1 MEQTVVEVIVSPK
14 GVKYPAFNVAAAK
27 AELVKGILAL
37 YP

>member
-1 MEQTVVEVIVSPK
+1 MEQTVGGVIVSPK
-14 GVKYPAFNVAAAK
+14 GVKYPAFNVAAVK